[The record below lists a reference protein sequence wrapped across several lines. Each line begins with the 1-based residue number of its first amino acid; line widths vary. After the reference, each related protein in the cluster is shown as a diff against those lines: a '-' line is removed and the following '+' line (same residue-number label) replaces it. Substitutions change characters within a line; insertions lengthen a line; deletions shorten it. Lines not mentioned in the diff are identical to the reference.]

1 MHEDLR
7 CGVYE
12 HYKGKRYLVLGVA
25 RHTES
30 GELMAVYV
38 PLYRV
43 PGPQMAARPLAMFRE
58 DITVEGER
66 RPRFQYV
73 GNDD

>member
-1 MHEDLR
+1 MDTDLR

-38 PLYRV
+38 PLYQV
-43 PGPQMAARPLAMFRE
+43 PGPEMAARPLAMFTE
-58 DITVEGER
+58 DVNVEGEW
-66 RPRFQYV
+66 RPRFRYV
-73 GNDD
+73 GQSD